1 MFTMF
6 AQQLKPAFLMLFWMT
21 FLTGL
26 AYPLAMTSAGKA
38 LFPAQASGSLI
49 LGQSGHAVPAGP
61 AGSALI
67 GQPFESG
74 QYFWGRPST
83 TSPHAY
89 NAGASSGSNLGPS
102 NPALAEA
109 VAERAAKLK
118 AAHGDAPIPMELVT
132 ASGSGLDPHISP
144 QATAYQVDRVSTARK
159 LSRDSVS
166 ALVARH
172 TQGPL
177 WGFWG
182 EPRVNVLELNLALDA
197 LADKE

>member
-21 FLTGL
+21 LITGL
-26 AYPLAMTSAGKA
+26 AYPLAMTGAGKV

-49 LGQSGHAVPAGP
+49 AGTSGP

-67 GQPFESG
+67 GQGFESPRH
-74 QYFWGRPST
+74 FWGRPSA
-83 TSPHAY
+83 TSPYPY

-109 VAERAAKLK
+109 VAGRAARLK
-118 AAHGDAPIPMELVT
+118 AAHGDAPVPMDLVT

-144 QATAYQVDRVSTARK
+144 QAAEYQLDRVATARR
-159 LSRDSVS
+159 LSRETVAS
-166 ALVARH
+166 LVARH
-172 TQGPL
+172 TQDPL

-182 EPRVNVLELNLALDA
+182 EPRVNVHMLNLALDA
-197 LADKE
+197 LANKE

>member
-1 MFTMF
+1 MT
-6 AQQLKPAFLMLFWMT
+6 QLKPAALMLFWMAL
-21 FLTGL
+21 LTGL
-26 AYPLAMTSAGKA
+26 AYPLAMTGTGKV
-38 LFPAQASGSLI
+38 LFPVQASGSLI
-49 LGQSGHAVPAGP
+49 AGQSGPSGY
-61 AGSALI
+61 AGSTLI
-67 GQPFESG
+67 GQGFDSPRH
-74 QYFWGRPST
+74 FWGRPSA

-109 VAERAAKLK
+109 VAERAARLK
-118 AAHGDAPIPMELVT
+118 AEHGDAPIPMDLVT

-144 QATAYQVDRVSTARK
+144 QAAAYQIDRVATARK
-159 LSRDSVS
+159 LSRDSVAS
-166 ALVARH
+166 LIAKH

-182 EPRVNVLELNLALDA
+182 EPRVNVLTLNLALDA